1 MHTNKSTYIQIIAI
15 ALFIGLLAAGY
26 YFSKK
31 DKPEPAQTTSNL
43 EAYSNPN
50 LGISLAHP
58 KGYTINEMYTYEG
71 MGPGK
76 TIRGISL
83 TIPSSYT
90 QGKNLSADTRISI
103 ERLPAS
109 ADCSAS
115 EFLAT
120 AAGTTVVVENNTR
133 YSIAE
138 VSDAAAGN
146 RYYEKVYAL
155 SKGEPCV
162 AVRYFIHSTNI
173 GNYEPGTVTEFDMDM
188 IKKEFDAIRYSL
200 TVEKGSDENAI
211 QAS

>member
-1 MHTNKSTYIQIIAI
+1 MYIQIIAI

-31 DKPEPAQTTSNL
+31 NKHEPLPAETTSNL
-43 EAYSNPN
+43 EAYANSN
-50 LGISLAHP
+50 LGISLAYP
-58 KGYTINEMYTYEG
+58 KGYAVDEMYSYEG

-76 TIRGISL
+76 AIRGVSF
-83 TIPSSYT
+83 TIPTSYT
-90 QGKNLSADTRISI
+90 QGKNLSADTHISI
-103 ERLPAS
+103 ERLPAA
-109 ADCSAS
+109 ADCAAS
-115 EFLAT
+115 QFLASS
-120 AAGTTVVVENNTR
+120 AGTTIVVENNTR

-155 SKGEPCV
+155 SKNTPCV

-173 GNYEPGTVTEFDMDM
+173 GNYEPGTVSEFDMDM

-200 TVEKGSDENAI
+200 TVEQGSEEGAI